1 MEHTTT
7 KTGTENDNVLNDI
20 IQINNDRIE
29 GYEKAA
35 NHIKESEADL
45 YNIFN
50 AMALQ
55 SRQFVTELRM
65 QPNQST
71 DVSDDETTVRG
82 KIYRAWMDVKDK
94 FSSNDRKA
102 ALESCEFGEDAA
114 LRAYDAA
121 LEEQDVTPGLRN
133 VLQTQRSAIKESH
146 DKIRD
151 LRNKERE

>member
-29 GYEKAA
+29 GYGKAA
-35 NHIKESEADL
+35 DHIKESEADL

-50 AMALQ
+50 AMAVQ
-55 SRQFVTELRM
+55 SKQFVSELRT
-65 QPNQST
+65 QATDTS
-71 DVSDDETTVRG
+71 DVSDNETTVRG

-114 LRAYDAA
+114 LRAYDSA
-121 LEEQDVTPGLRN
+121 LEEKDLSPRLRS
-133 VLQTQRSAIKESH
+133 LLESQRSAIKESH